1 MVAALNDW
9 KGPLALAVSGEAESW
24 LPAVE
29 AIVGSRFLVT
39 YRVSRDSELL
49 EVIRERLADAA
60 VLDEE
65 VHWPLTALQVLRMVR
80 RVDPLLPVVMVA
92 RQPDRRWLEDALRL
106 EAFSV
111 VTKPLAL
118 EELLRQ
124 IQRIMARL
132 DQTLRN
138 GEEF

>member
-1 MVAALNDW
+1 MVAAANDLRR
-9 KGPLALAVSGEAESW
+9 PLALAVSGEAEGW

-29 AIVGSRFLVT
+29 AIVGQRYLIT
-39 YRVSRDSELL
+39 YRVQRDWELI
-49 EVIRERLADAA
+49 EVVREGLADAA

-65 VHWPLTALQVLRMVR
+65 AHWPLSAMQVLRIVR
-80 RVDPLLPVVMVA
+80 RVRPALPVVMVA

-111 VTKPLAL
+111 ITKPLAL

-124 IQRIMARL
+124 ILRIMQRL
-132 DQTLRN
+132 DQACRE
-138 GEEF
+138 GER